1 MPGGET
7 RQNWRK
13 EIDSQK
19 ILARIFHNWIFTFQ
33 KPWISGKIN
42 KTKPTP
48 RNMLEKLLN
57 TLTKETW

>member
-48 RNMLEKLLN
+48 RNMLEKLFN
-57 TLTKETW
+57 T